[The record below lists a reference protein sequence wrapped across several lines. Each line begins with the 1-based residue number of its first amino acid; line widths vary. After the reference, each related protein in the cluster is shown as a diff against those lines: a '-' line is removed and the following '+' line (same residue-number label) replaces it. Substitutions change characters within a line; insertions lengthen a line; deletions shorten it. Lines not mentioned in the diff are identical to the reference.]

1 MKRTIEKLTAKRQ
14 KKEKDLSTK
23 LQGLKEKS
31 QKYIDS
37 KNAQTS
43 RQALAE
49 LENSIKTKKKS
60 KHQQQFNHQI
70 LEILKGLLS
79 QLEENQ
85 NQTKELFASMAEMI
99 ENNSE
104 LTDAKDKEWDALSN
118 NHVSM
123 IFKSMEWKIDKLAAN
138 YEDASILMKKFILL
152 KEKLNRLLAVLEK
165 KEHPTPAQV
174 KKIAQPLDDFQYAGF
189 ENRHRGSE
197 ADVKKQQEIFLP
209 YFKPGKPVLDLGCG
223 RGEFIDLLAENG
235 IKAEGIDINEQ
246 MIETCMDKGFNCRK
260 ADILETLA
268 AYKDGCLGGIF
279 SSQVIE
285 HLSPSYLKRM
295 IELAYFKLAA
305 GSYIVLETINP
316 VSVFSLVQIYY
327 LDISHKQPVH
337 PQALKFLMESAGF
350 DNVEINHS
358 SPLEV
363 EKLKELPASEKQA
376 HILNENID
384 KLNELLY
391 SPSNYAAIGIKT

>member
-1 MKRTIEKLTAKRQ
+1 MKRTIEKLTATRQ
-14 KKEKDLSTK
+14 KKKTALLTK

-31 QKYIDS
+31 QKYFDS
-37 KNAQTS
+37 KNIQTF
-43 RQALAE
+43 RQSIAE
-49 LENSIKTKKKS
+49 LEKSIKIKKINKR
-60 KHQQQFNHQI
+60 QEQFNHQI
-70 LEILKGLLS
+70 LDVFKELLS

-85 NQTKELFASMAEMI
+85 NQSRELFASIAEMV
-99 ENNSE
+99 ECNSE

-138 YEDASILMKKFILL
+138 YEDVSMLMKKFILL

-165 KEHPTPAQV
+165 KDHPTPAQV
-174 KKIAQPLDDFQYAGF
+174 KEIAQPLDDFQYAGF

-197 ADVKKQQEIFLP
+197 EDVKKQQEIFLP
-209 YFKPGKPVLDLGCG
+209 YFKPGKAVLDLGCG

-235 IKAEGIDINEQ
+235 IAAEGIDINEQ
-246 MIETCMDKGFNCRK
+246 MVETCIDKGFNCRK

-268 AYKDGCLGGIF
+268 TFQDGSLGGIF

-285 HLSPSYLKRM
+285 HLPPSYLKKM
-295 IELAYFKLAA
+295 IELAYFKLEA
-305 GSYIVLETINP
+305 GSRIVLETINP

-337 PQALKFLMESAGF
+337 PRALKFLLESAGF
-350 DNVEINHS
+350 ENVEITYS
-358 SPLEV
+358 SPLEA
-363 EKLKELPASEKQA
+363 EKLKELPASEELA
-376 HILNENID
+376 RILNENID

>member
-1 MKRTIEKLTAKRQ
+1 MKRTIEKLIAKRQ

-23 LQGLKEKS
+23 FQGLKEKS

-37 KNAQTS
+37 KNNQAF
-43 RQALAE
+43 RQSIAE
-49 LENSIKTKKKS
+49 LEKSIKTKKK
-60 KHQQQFNHQI
+60 KKRQEQFNHQI
-70 LEILKGLLS
+70 LDLFKGLLS
-79 QLEENQ
+79 QLEDNQ
-85 NQTKELFASMAEMI
+85 NQTRELIASMAEI
-99 ENNSE
+99 VEGNSE
-104 LTDAKDKEWDALSN
+104 LTDAKDKEWDALGS

-123 IFKSMEWKIDKLAAN
+123 IFKSMEWKIDTLAAS
-138 YEDASILMKKFILL
+138 YEDASMLMKKFILL
-152 KEKLNRLLAVLEK
+152 KETLNRLLAALEK

-174 KKIAQPLDDFQYAGF
+174 KEITQPLDDFQYAGF

-197 ADVKKQQEIFLP
+197 TDIKKQQEIFLP
-209 YFKPGKPVLDLGCG
+209 YFNPGKPVLDLGCG

-235 IKAEGIDINEQ
+235 IEAEGIDINEQ
-246 MIETCMDKGFNCRK
+246 MIEICTDKGFNCRK

-268 AYKDGCLGGIF
+268 AFQDGSLGGIF

-285 HLSPSYLKRM
+285 HLPPSYLNRM

-305 GSYIVLETINP
+305 GSHIVLETINP

-337 PQALKFLMESAGF
+337 PRALKFLMESAGF
-350 DNVEINHS
+350 DNVEITYS
-358 SPLEV
+358 SPLEA
-363 EKLKELPASEKQA
+363 EKLKELPASEELA
-376 HILNENID
+376 RILNENID

-391 SPSNYAAIGIKT
+391 SPSNYAAIGIKI